1 MSNWWRPT
9 FTFMSCL
16 RVRKSASMHSITSW
30 YPQSYTSG
38 PSSSV
43 PTAQSKHYC
52 SHFRVYYYLF
62 VCLLPVFTALAFQ
75 PSHGER
81 KVQHSHSVILRN
93 PLHRTPSIINQ
104 NYGIITR
111 LGFLSWFFVF
121 LKKKAF
127 LKIMAHPRQKQE
139 HPHGNRI
146 QISIPGSQNTC
157 FRALLN
163 VGTGGS
169 CSSLGAFLFFSYSF
183 PGWFYS
189 SLRDSRWWW
198 RWILGYYRKWHFIWG
213 NLFDFNFMHIWSQK
227 IRMRIKKNI
236 YLSI

>member
-16 RVRKSASMHSITSW
+16 RVRKSASMLAYSITSW

-38 PSSSV
+38 PSSPV
-43 PTAQSKHYC
+43 PTARSKHYC

-62 VCLLPVFTALAFQ
+62 VCLLPVFTAPAFQ

-121 LKKKAF
+121 LKKKKGFSENNGTSQAKTGTSSWKSDSDF
-127 LKIMAHPRQKQE
+127 HPRFPE
-139 HPHGNRI
+139 H
-146 QISIPGSQNTC
+146 
-157 FRALLN
+157 
-163 VGTGGS
+163 
-169 CSSLGAFLFFSYSF
+169 LF
-183 PGWFYS
+183 
-189 SLRDSRWWW
+189 
-198 RWILGYYRKWHFIWG
+198 
-213 NLFDFNFMHIWSQK
+213 
-227 IRMRIKKNI
+227 
-236 YLSI
+236 